1 MHAKLE
7 PLCPSLKQMD
17 YMDFMTFLRVF
28 FGLTYLINK
37 GEIYVKMCVK
47 SSMSISVILS
57 ITVVYYC
64 DLYK

>member
-7 PLCPSLKQMD
+7 PLCPSLKHMD

-37 GEIYVKMCVK
+37 GEIYVCEIFNEYF
-47 SSMSISVILS
+47 SYSI
-57 ITVVYYC
+57 YYC
-64 DLYK
+64 FLLL